1 MTDDATEMAVPPRAG
16 TIAVISPHLDDAV
29 LSLGATIARWAR
41 EGARVAVVTVLA
53 NDPDLAGDASP
64 WDRSGGFTNSRQA
77 AESRRSEDA
86 NACAILGATPSWLPF
101 GDKEHPRGG
110 TEDEIRDALEQTVA
124 GADVVVAPGY
134 PLTQA
139 GGDHLFV
146 ARVALTMASR
156 PSKLGLYVEQP
167 YAANR
172 VVRRLAR
179 RAGPLPF
186 QWEWNGWQR
195 MRPRFSDWRAK
206 QAAIASYESQH
217 RILGP
222 LLRSRIGLYELVSGG
237 EAISWLRPSDVEL
250 ARERIAR
257 AETALVSM
265 SDRLAARATAQ
276 Y

>member
-1 MTDDATEMAVPPRAG
+1 MTDDATQTAVSSRARA
-16 TIAVISPHLDDAV
+16 IAVISPHLDDAV

-41 EGARVAVVTVLA
+41 EGARVTVLTVLA

-64 WDRSGGFTNSRQA
+64 WDRSGGFRNSREA
-77 AESRRSEDA
+77 AESRRTEDA
-86 NACAILGATPSWLPF
+86 KACALLGAAPSWLPF

-110 TEDEIRDALEQTVA
+110 TEDEIREALEQTVA

-146 ARVALTMASR
+146 ARVALTMARR

-186 QWEWNGWQR
+186 HWERTEWQR
-195 MRPRFSDWRAK
+195 MRPTFSDWRAK

-222 LLRSRIGLYELVSGG
+222 LLRSRIGLYELVGGG
-237 EAISWLRPSDVEL
+237 EAIAWLGPGDIEP
-250 ARERIAR
+250 AGERILRVA
-257 AETALVSM
+257 TAPESA
-265 SDRLAARATAQ
+265 SDRLAARALAG
-276 Y
+276 